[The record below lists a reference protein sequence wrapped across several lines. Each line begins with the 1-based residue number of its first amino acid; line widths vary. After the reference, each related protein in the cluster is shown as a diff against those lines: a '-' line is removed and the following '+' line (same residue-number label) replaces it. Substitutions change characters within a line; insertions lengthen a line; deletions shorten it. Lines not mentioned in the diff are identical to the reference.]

1 MKLRPSTRF
10 ETQRVGA
17 LPVITDYF
25 DTLQIA
31 ATVDDLVPWEGEVP
45 LGTLVEIF
53 IANRLLQPKAMFRI
67 GQWAEQAGV
76 TDYYDLTAEQLNDD
90 RLGRALERIAR
101 HGPAVQSALVLSM
114 VNQFDLQ
121 VNQIHYDVSNAELFG
136 AYERQIAAASATFP
150 KPAYGRTKSGR
161 KNVKQIQFGLNV
173 TRDGAVPVALLPLDG
188 NAGEAPSHLENL
200 KLLDRVLPKDN
211 FLYLGD
217 SKLDSD
223 ENLLAIAARKGKF
236 LSAGAFLPHLQNEFL
251 KQRKNLKE
259 IDYYPQSQAK
269 LPPEERDQYQ
279 AFEVRKQILGEVDG
293 RGVRLKYRLIFVW
306 SEAKER
312 QEAETRERHLAK
324 IREEFETVERNLN
337 KYNLK
342 TEDAI
347 IRRLERVKGRYA
359 IGSVFEYQLKKN
371 RRGQFTL
378 QWDINRKELK
388 RRRDIEGVYVLKTN
402 LPKSTHPTVEVLR
415 TYKDQIHVE
424 RRIANLKG
432 PLAVTPMFLEKPER
446 MAGLLYILVWSLS
459 VLALME
465 RAVRRSLKGKP
476 IYGLYPENRPSTAP
490 TGTLLLDSFAP
501 LCVVI
506 VKDHGETSRRLADLT
521 PIQRQLINLMGIP
534 PDRLRTFKRRC
545 GM

>member
-1 MKLRPSTRF
+1 
-10 ETQRVGA
+10 
-17 LPVITDYF
+17 
-25 DTLQIA
+25 
-31 ATVDDLVPWEGEVP
+31 
-45 LGTLVEIF
+45 
-53 IANRLLQPKAMFRI
+53 
-67 GQWAEQAGV
+67 
-76 TDYYDLTAEQLNDD
+76 
-90 RLGRALERIAR
+90 
-101 HGPAVQSALVLSM
+101 
-114 VNQFDLQ
+114 
-121 VNQIHYDVSNAELFG
+121 
-136 AYERQIAAASATFP
+136 
-150 KPAYGRTKSGR
+150 
-161 KNVKQIQFGLNV
+161 
-173 TRDGAVPVALLPLDG
+173 
-188 NAGEAPSHLENL
+188 L
-200 KLLDRVLPKDN
+200 KLLDRVLPKDD

-236 LSAGAFLPHLQNEFL
+236 LGAGAFLPHLQTEFL

-269 LPPEERDQYQ
+269 LAPEERDQYQ
-279 AFEVRKQILGEVDG
+279 AFEVRKQLLGEVDG
-293 RGVRLKYRLIFVW
+293 RGIRLKYRVIFVW
-306 SEAKER
+306 SQAKER

-347 IRRLERVKGRYA
+347 IRRLERAKARYA
-359 IGSVFEYQLKKN
+359 IGSVFEYELKKN

-388 RRRDIEGVYVLKTN
+388 RRRDLEGVYVLKTN
-402 LPKSTHPTVEVLR
+402 LPKSTHPTVKVLR

-446 MAGLLYILVWSLS
+446 MAGLLHILVWSLS
-459 VLALME
+459 VVALME

-490 TGTLLLDSFAP
+490 TGTLLLECFAP
-501 LCVVI
+501 LSVVI
-506 VKDHGETSRRLADLT
+506 IKDHGETSRRLAELT
-521 PIQRQLINLMGIP
+521 SIQRQLINLMGIP